1 MRNKNNP
8 LNDLIDQVKSSQAGG
23 KGQNSII
30 ESDYRIEVIRKVIH
44 LVSLSIPLTYYF
56 IPKSTALILVIPL
69 MVAFLTVDIAR
80 YYHKPV
86 EEWFYK
92 FFGFLLRK
100 RESDKKK
107 KTLNGATYV
116 LISATICIMFFPKII
131 MIIGFSIL
139 IISDITAAL
148 VGRRFGKHKF
158 IAKSL
163 EGSLAFFV
171 SAIVVIAL
179 TPKIEYLPSEYLI
192 GIAAAL
198 VGTIAEA
205 LPADIDDNLSIPI
218 SVGAVLWLLYTILL
232 PTLNVYKFG

>member
-8 LNDLIDQVKSSQAGG
+8 LNDLINQVKSSQAGG

-30 ESDYRIEVIRKVIH
+30 ESDYRIEVIRKAIH
-44 LVSLSIPLTYYF
+44 LVSLSIPITYYF
-56 IPKSTALILVIPL
+56 ISKTTALILVIPL

-116 LISATICIMFFPKII
+116 LISATICIIFFPKII

-148 VGRRFGKHKF
+148 IGRKFGKHKF

-171 SAIVVIAL
+171 SAIGVIAL
-179 TPKIEYLPSEYLI
+179 TPKIEYLPGEYLI
-192 GIAAAL
+192 GIVAAL

-218 SVGAVLWLLYTILL
+218 SVGAILWLLYTIFL

>member
-8 LNDLIDQVKSSQAGG
+8 LNDLIDQVKSSQTGG
-23 KGQNSII
+23 KGRNSII
-30 ESDYRIEVIRKVIH
+30 ESDYRIEVIRKAIH
-44 LVSLSIPLTYYF
+44 LVSLSIPITYYF

-116 LISATICIMFFPKII
+116 LISATICIIFFPKII

-148 VGRRFGKHKF
+148 IGRRFGKHKF

-179 TPKIEYLPSEYLI
+179 TPKIEYQFGEYLI
-192 GIAAAL
+192 GFAAAL
-198 VGTIAEA
+198 VGTITEA

-218 SVGAVLWLLYTILL
+218 SVGAILWLLYTIFL

>member
-69 MVAFLTVDIAR
+69 MVAFLTIDIAR

-131 MIIGFSIL
+131 MIVGFSIL

-148 VGRRFGKHKF
+148 IGRRFGKHKF

>member
-1 MRNKNNP
+1 MRSKSNP

-23 KGQNSII
+23 NGQNSII
-30 ESDYRIEVIRKVIH
+30 ESDYRIEVIRKAIH
-44 LVSLSIPLTYYF
+44 LVSLSIPITYYF
-56 IPKSTALILVIPL
+56 VSKTTALILILPL
-69 MVAFLTVDIAR
+69 MIAFLTIDVAR
-80 YYHKPV
+80 YYHKPI

-92 FFGFLLRK
+92 YFGFLLRK

-116 LISATICIMFFPKII
+116 LISATICIIIFPKIVTI
-131 MIIGFSIL
+131 MSFAIL

-148 VGRRFGKHKF
+148 IGRRYGRHKF

-171 SAIVVIAL
+171 SAVVVIAL
-179 TPKIEYLPSEYLI
+179 TPKIEYQFGEYLI
-192 GIAAAL
+192 GFAAAL
-198 VGTIAEA
+198 AGTVAEA

-218 SVGAVLWLLYTILL
+218 TVGAVLWLLYYLLL
-232 PTLNVYKFG
+232 PSLDIYKLG

>member
-1 MRNKNNP
+1 
-8 LNDLIDQVKSSQAGG
+8 
-23 KGQNSII
+23 
-30 ESDYRIEVIRKVIH
+30 
-44 LVSLSIPLTYYF
+44 
-56 IPKSTALILVIPL
+56 
-69 MVAFLTVDIAR
+69 
-80 YYHKPV
+80 
-86 EEWFYK
+86 
-92 FFGFLLRK
+92 
-100 RESDKKK
+100 
-107 KTLNGATYV
+107 
-116 LISATICIMFFPKII
+116 

-148 VGRRFGKHKF
+148 IGRRFGKHKF

-205 LPADIDDNLSIPI
+205 LPADIDDNLTIPI

>member
-30 ESDYRIEVIRKVIH
+30 ESDYRIEVIRKAIH

-69 MVAFLTVDIAR
+69 MVAFLTIDIAR

-148 VGRRFGKHKF
+148 IGRRFGKHKF

>member
-8 LNDLIDQVKSSQAGG
+8 LNDLINQVKSSQAGG

-30 ESDYRIEVIRKVIH
+30 ESDYRIEVIRKAIH
-44 LVSLSIPLTYYF
+44 LVSLSIPITYYF
-56 IPKSTALILVIPL
+56 ISKTTALILVIPL

-116 LISATICIMFFPKII
+116 LISATICIIFFPKII

-148 VGRRFGKHKF
+148 IGRKFGKHKF

-171 SAIVVIAL
+171 SAIGVIAL
-179 TPKIEYLPSEYLI
+179 TPKIEYLPGEYLI
-192 GIAAAL
+192 GIVAAL

-218 SVGAVLWLLYTILL
+218 SVGAILWLLYTIFL
-232 PTLNVYKFG
+232 PTLNIYKFG

>member
-30 ESDYRIEVIRKVIH
+30 ESDYRIEVIRKAIH

-116 LISATICIMFFPKII
+116 LISATICIIFFPKII

-148 VGRRFGKHKF
+148 IGRRFGKHKF